1 MSKTE
6 IIERT
11 VIALRQL
18 PEQKGE
24 EVADF
29 ADFILSKI
37 QEEQFQAGLQQVMEE
52 SETFAFLK
60 DEDDLYTTDDI
71 K

>member
-37 QEEQFQAGLQQVMEE
+37 QELVSLIFDAN
-52 SETFAFLK
+52 T
-60 DEDDLYTTDDI
+60 
-71 K
+71 